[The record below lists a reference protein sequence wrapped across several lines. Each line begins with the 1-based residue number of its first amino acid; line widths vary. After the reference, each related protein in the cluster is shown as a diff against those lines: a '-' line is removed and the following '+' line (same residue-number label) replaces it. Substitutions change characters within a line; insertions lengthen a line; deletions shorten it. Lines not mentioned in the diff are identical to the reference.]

1 MMTVEK
7 QWFEKYKKYIL
18 GLVTVVSVLFFMK
31 YILTLVMPF
40 FIALCL
46 VSASQPIFQWL
57 EEKLHIKKRVI
68 AVLLLLLVI
77 FVLGVL
83 VWYFVMKACGWIG
96 TVSEHM
102 GEYEAVLNGFI
113 RSCCKK
119 AEQFIGINGATME
132 DAIFLHMNHFTADM
146 KSRALPKLMNQSVIY
161 ARIFLTVAGFGA
173 MTLIATVLLA
183 KDFRKIQEDLRKY
196 RWFLA
201 AEAVGMEIG
210 HLAARYIKAQVMIM
224 GTVSIAAG
232 IGLWIAGIHN
242 GLIIGFFTGLLDM
255 LPFIGTGIIL
265 IPMALWQLVQG
276 KLWSCVG
283 IVLLYIGC
291 ILLRE
296 FLEPKLIGKQMDVYP
311 VVVLLAIYTGIQLYG
326 LAGVVLGPLSFLL
339 IREIWRKLPDY
350 E

>member
-1 MMTVEK
+1 
-7 QWFEKYKKYIL
+7 
-18 GLVTVVSVLFFMK
+18 
-31 YILTLVMPF
+31 
-40 FIALCL
+40 
-46 VSASQPIFQWL
+46 
-57 EEKLHIKKRVI
+57 
-68 AVLLLLLVI
+68 
-77 FVLGVL
+77 
-83 VWYFVMKACGWIG
+83 
-96 TVSEHM
+96 
-102 GEYEAVLNGFI
+102 
-113 RSCCKK
+113 
-119 AEQFIGINGATME
+119 
-132 DAIFLHMNHFTADM
+132 
-146 KSRALPKLMNQSVIY
+146 
-161 ARIFLTVAGFGA
+161 
-173 MTLIATVLLA
+173 
-183 KDFRKIQEDLRKY
+183 
-196 RWFLA
+196 
-201 AEAVGMEIG
+201 MEIG

-296 FLEPKLIGKQMDVYP
+296 FLEPKLIGKEMDIYP

-339 IREIWRKLPDY
+339 IREIWRQNFR
-350 E
+350 